1 MHDVMKTVQLAIV
14 LVAMLMQPAFAQDKQ
29 QPHVVEVYGQV
40 VTYAES
46 EGRFRRVGPL
56 PAGVDLRLAK
66 VSQISPKGYVLVE
79 TAAGPVWLDKLKVKI
94 AGDLKLSSN
103 VRCTSTVSEASD
115 AVTAGVRGVGEGCR

>member
-1 MHDVMKTVQLAIV
+1 MLLLAA
-14 LVAMLMQPAFAQDKQ
+14 LLTLPAFAQDRQ
-29 QPHVVEVYGQV
+29 QPYVVEVYGQV
-40 VTYAES
+40 VTYVES
-46 EGRFRRVGPL
+46 DGRFRRVGPL

-66 VSQISPKGYVLVE
+66 VSQVSPKGYVLVE

-103 VRCTSTVSEASD
+103 VRCTSTVSEVSD

>member
-1 MHDVMKTVQLAIV
+1 MCDAVKRLHLMLLLAA
-14 LVAMLMQPAFAQDKQ
+14 LLTLPAFAQDRQ
-29 QPHVVEVYGQV
+29 QPYVVEVYGQV
-40 VTYAES
+40 VTYVES
-46 EGRFRRVGPL
+46 DGRFRRVGPL

-66 VSQISPKGYVLVE
+66 VSQVSPKGYVLVE

-103 VRCTSTVSEASD
+103 VRCTSTVSEVSD

>member
-1 MHDVMKTVQLAIV
+1 MHDVMKTVQLVIV

-56 PAGVDLRLAK
+56 PADVDLRLAK
-66 VSQISPKGYVLVE
+66 VSQVSPKGYVLVE